1 MTKYSVGYVV
11 AEPRFDNVV
20 EVLWD
25 AGHDSDFGRTR
36 EALEPLA
43 ATLAGTGWSVQRA
56 EGAIPFDDGD
66 IRWPVLIVTAPPESS
81 PMTTIQPPTAPPPGT
96 DPGAPKGEP
105 R

>member
-11 AEPRFDNVV
+11 AEARFDNVV

-43 ATLAGTGWSVQRA
+43 ATLAGAGWRVQRA

-66 IRWPVLIVTAPPESS
+66 IRWPVLIVTAPEDVALQLHHLHQSSARLAHPES
-81 PMTTIQPPTAPPPGT
+81 
-96 DPGAPKGEP
+96 
-105 R
+105 